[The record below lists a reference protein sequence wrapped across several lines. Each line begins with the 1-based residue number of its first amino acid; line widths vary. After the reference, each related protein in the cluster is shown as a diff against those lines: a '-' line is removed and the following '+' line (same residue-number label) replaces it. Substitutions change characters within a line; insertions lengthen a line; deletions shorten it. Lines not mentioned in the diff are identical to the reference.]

1 MKKKE
6 KLINHGLMRFLLF
19 ALVLLMSV
27 GTWAQT
33 SYGLFIGDY
42 EGYGPDAQA
51 IGVSVNST
59 NASNIKDQCIKG
71 GTVSFNNESR
81 TLTLTNATID
91 GTIYS
96 YGDLTIVLIGE
107 NYITAVDSSAIQNDL
122 FQSSY
127 NLESLTIKGTGS
139 LLAKGTT
146 AYVTDGFNNPTFQD
160 GQSLLLWAGYDADRI
175 HTALYGTQ
183 LFSGGNGS
191 LDTPYLIS
199 STADLKNLSLYYN
212 AEMITD
218 SNNFQLTTSL
228 DCTNL
233 SGFVPIGSSSVPFIG
248 TFDGKNNVISHLA
261 CEPTGF
267 NSAVGFF
274 GIVGSDAAG
283 ATINNLILQ
292 DCTISGYANSCGAIA
307 GSVITGRLT
316 NCKVKGSTT
325 VSCQGANGAL
335 AGAIVGNYDDGAAL
349 TGNYYDYTVTTST
362 KVGADDAVIKERYEQ
377 RGTGFDID
385 IFTDDGAVMYTK
397 LVTLPDEIAEGCSV
411 EGGEERYY
419 RENADY
425 GTEMYIAPGEDA
437 SLTVIAAQGYYPES
451 VKVTYGTT
459 TIDATFD
466 NQGDNYYYYSFKM
479 PDENATV
486 SVTVANGDS
495 YPLFIGNT
503 QVTSANKDDVLDDGG
518 TVKFTSVI
526 GQNQEPVYTLTLN
539 NAAITAP
546 VKVGLDNLTIDIQGT
561 NTITTTATCL
571 QAMDNTTPMLTFKS
585 TGDVVGNLMITKTS
599 GEVICNINNVMVSKE
614 LAAVIPNSGS
624 PGGYTSNM
632 YNFTDAISWAR
643 FVPSY
648 GVTVDEI
655 QIYADNYT
663 DVLGDGKVSFDK
675 TSHTLTLTDAS
686 ISRVATYLSELDIDV
701 IGNNSIINGAN
712 GPVFQNLDS
721 QQNVLV
727 KVLSS
732 AAEKG
737 CLSLYLNYNDKA
749 NSGGSS
755 GFLDTNVTL
764 QAEEPLEIFGDLSAT
779 YQAYVMIGEDIG
791 CDLYVDNIK
800 LVTGNVSNITN
811 NTNIEGE
818 PEASF
823 DATTNTL
830 TLNRVTRSYM
840 MSNVDNILVQ
850 SNIENLTI
858 KLVGNNGLYLG
869 NNMYAVQYIGKSP
882 AITPK
887 LTFVS
892 EVKDGQYGSLTITG
906 LTSTDNI
913 ADYIT
918 NGYSIANTLTNQS
931 SASGLIYTIGSGYM
945 GANTLK
951 IWSQETYGIV
961 VTKGDVSYLINSANS
976 DNVLRDNPTAP
987 SVLFDGYN
995 RLVLNNADL
1004 TSIVVNAVNSLPAK
1018 GLDIYLEGN
1027 SKITNPAG
1035 YAISYEGADAVRGL
1049 TFHTGCDA
1057 PGTLVCT
1064 NSTPVTFTPFGGF
1077 NQSYFNNLA
1086 QFIDDNKVTVKI
1098 PLGLI
1103 VDASTTVTSL
1113 IYDSNPAGRDDLPLD
1128 NVAFENVLY
1137 TLADDGTQGSE
1148 DGFDQTASLVVV
1160 NSLMT
1165 DELVR
1170 AIDTKQCVPSSDEY
1184 QRRFKGLTFVVPAG
1198 TGTIKL
1204 KLMTEYPGSYAFH
1217 VMVDYQDPVEIIPTA
1232 TLAEYT
1238 VNYACSDV
1246 SYVKVYLVA
1255 LDAPTPAPAQHRA
1268 GPKATIS
1275 GGIGG
1280 MTVSSSL
1287 VTSAPNAG
1295 LQYRVMGVD
1304 DFMQRGNHID
1314 VDATDVT
1321 DLPDNAFGF
1330 GGSPAPAMG
1339 SNRVAPSGHITYIDV
1354 SKTSITG
1361 KDFSR
1366 TEGAFVG
1373 VPEETLIF
1381 LPAGNTAVGKNF
1393 IIGGVCDN
1401 MAPLNAASEKEF
1413 EVATDFIAAKAEFNR
1428 VFTQSTSNDECYTV
1442 FLPYGV
1448 TLNDAVGEFF
1458 TYGGFDGATV
1468 TLNKVVALSDNGG
1481 MTTPNTPY
1489 IFKPAKEGALE
1500 AMMNAAV
1507 KKLPD
1512 TYVAAEPIDEME
1524 AEGLHGVYEYYKW
1537 NTKPSNVYCYSA
1549 YEKNGIKAGEFA
1561 KVGEGTHIKPFRA
1574 YLRINATSAPES
1586 LSINWGDGTTSIIPL
1601 DKNQVQQDADG
1612 WYTISGFRL
1621 PSKPTEKGLYV
1632 NGGKKVVVK

>member
-1 MKKKE
+1 M
-6 KLINHGLMRFLLF
+6 
-19 ALVLLMSV
+19 
-27 GTWAQT
+27 
-33 SYGLFIGDY
+33 
-42 EGYGPDAQA
+42 
-51 IGVSVNST
+51 
-59 NASNIKDQCIKG
+59 
-71 GTVSFNNESR
+71 
-81 TLTLTNATID
+81 
-91 GTIYS
+91 
-96 YGDLTIVLIGE
+96 
-107 NYITAVDSSAIQNDL
+107 
-122 FQSSY
+122 
-127 NLESLTIKGTGS
+127 
-139 LLAKGTT
+139 
-146 AYVTDGFNNPTFQD
+146 
-160 GQSLLLWAGYDADRI
+160 
-175 HTALYGTQ
+175 
-183 LFSGGNGS
+183 
-191 LDTPYLIS
+191 
-199 STADLKNLSLYYN
+199 
-212 AEMITD
+212 
-218 SNNFQLTTSL
+218 
-228 DCTNL
+228 
-233 SGFVPIGSSSVPFIG
+233 
-248 TFDGKNNVISHLA
+248 
-261 CEPTGF
+261 
-267 NSAVGFF
+267 
-274 GIVGSDAAG
+274 
-283 ATINNLILQ
+283 
-292 DCTISGYANSCGAIA
+292 
-307 GSVITGRLT
+307 
-316 NCKVKGSTT
+316 
-325 VSCQGANGAL
+325 
-335 AGAIVGNYDDGAAL
+335 
-349 TGNYYDYTVTTST
+349 
-362 KVGADDAVIKERYEQ
+362 

-397 LVTLPDEIAEGCSV
+397 LVTLPGQIAEGCSV
-411 EGGEERYY
+411 EGGEERYF

-466 NQGDNYYYYSFKM
+466 NQSGNYYYYSFKM

-518 TVKFTSVI
+518 TVKFTSVM

-546 VKVGLDNLTIDIQGT
+546 VKVGLDNLTFDIQGT

-585 TGDVVGNLMITKTS
+585 TSDVVGNLMITSTQGYVS
-599 GEVICNINNVMVSKE
+599 NIDNVAASKE
-614 LAAVIPNSGS
+614 LAPIIPNSGAVAT
-624 PGGYTSNM
+624 GGYSSDFYYWRNGVSEAK
-632 YNFTDAISWAR
+632 FL
-643 FVPSY
+643 PSY
-648 GVTVDEI
+648 GV
-655 QIYADNYT
+655 QLY
-663 DVLGDGKVSFDK
+663 DVFITPENTTNVFGDGTVSFDK
-675 TSHTLTLTDAS
+675 DNHTLTLNNAS
-686 ISRVATYLSELDIDV
+686 VSYSDFGSVSTWLPELTIDV
-701 IGNNSIINGAN
+701 VGNNM
-712 GPVFQNLDS
+712 
-721 QQNVLV
+721 
-727 KVLSS
+727 LSS
-732 AAEKG
+732 GSYATLQSLYDTDVTVTVQSSGTTKG
-737 CLSLYLNYNDKA
+737 CLVLKMGA
-749 NSGGSS
+749 SS
-755 GFLDTNVTL
+755 ENRFLGNHVTL
-764 QAEEPLEIFGDLSAT
+764 NISSPLEIVSGDLTANEGNLNVVT
-779 YQAYVMIGEDIG
+779 IGEPVDYELFVEDIR
-791 CDLYVDNIK
+791 VVAANA
-800 LVTGNVSNITN
+800 SNITN
-811 NTNIEGE
+811 SLNNDGR
-818 PEASF
+818 PYASF
-823 DATTNTL
+823 DAATNTL
-830 TLNRVTRSYM
+830 TL
-840 MSNVDNILVQ
+840 DNCNFYYYWLGSKVPIQ
-850 SNIENLTI
+850 SDIEDLTV
-858 KLVGNNGLYLG
+858 KLVGNNTVTLG
-869 NNMYAVQYIGKSP
+869 SKVFEFIGISNT
-882 AITPK
+882 TPQ

-892 EVKDGQYGSLTITG
+892 EVVEGQYGSLTINGT
-906 LTSTDNI
+906 TSTDAI
-913 ADYIT
+913 A
-918 NGYSIANTLTNQS
+918 NGYQIANNLTNNQ
-931 SASGLIYTIGSGYM
+931 SASGLIYALGDNSIK
-945 GANTLK
+945 L
-951 IWSQETYGIV
+951 WSQETYGIV

-1035 YAISYEGADAVRGL
+1035 YAISYEVADAVRGL

-1113 IYDSNPAGRDDLPLD
+1113 IFDSNPAGRDDAPLD
-1128 NVAFENVLY
+1128 NVAFNNVLY
-1137 TLADDGTQGSE
+1137 TLADNGTPASE
-1148 DGFDQTASLVVV
+1148 DGFDQDRSLVVV

-1255 LDAPTPAPAQHRA
+1255 LDAPTPALHRA

-1287 VTSAPNAG
+1287 VTSPPSAG

-1321 DLPDNAFGF
+1321 DLPENAFGF

-1361 KDFSR
+1361 KDFKR

-1381 LPAGNTAVGKNF
+1381 LPAGNTAEGKNF
-1393 IIGGVCDN
+1393 IIGGICDD
-1401 MAPLNAASEKEF
+1401 MAPLNAASVNEY
-1413 EVATDFIAAKAEFNR
+1413 EVAADFIAAKAEYDR
-1428 VFTQSTSNDECYTV
+1428 VFTQYATNDECYTV
-1442 FLPYGV
+1442 FLPYAV
-1448 TLNDAVGEFF
+1448 ELNDAVGEFF
-1458 TYGGFDGATV
+1458 TYGGFDGTTV
-1468 TLNKVVALSDNGG
+1468 TLNKVVAPSDNGG
-1481 MTTPNTPY
+1481 LTTPNTPY
-1489 IFKPAKEGALE
+1489 IFKPAQTGVLE

-1512 TYVAAEPIDEME
+1512 TYVEADPDDESE
-1524 AEGLHGVYEYYKW
+1524 AEGLHGVYGYHKW
-1537 NTKPSNVYCYSA
+1537 NTKPANVYCYSA

-1601 DKNQVQQDADG
+1601 DKSQVQQDADG

-1621 PSKPTEKGLYV
+1621 PGKPTEKGLYV
-1632 NGGKKVVVK
+1632 NGGKKVVIK